1 MGTPTLDIRLKRPS
15 KIYHEGESVSGIIVI
30 SCLSETRH
38 DGIHLTVDGIVNL
51 ELSSKS
57 VGQYE
62 SFYNSVKSVKLV
74 DFLREP
80 LKYHLYLN
88 FKGMGPK
95 YCLKHIMEYMST
107 YSTLSK
113 LI

>member
-1 MGTPTLDIRLKRPS
+1 M
-15 KIYHEGESVSGIIVI
+15 SGIIVI

-62 SFYNSVKSVKLV
+62 SFYNSVKV
-74 DFLREP
+74 
-80 LKYHLYLN
+80 
-88 FKGMGPK
+88 
-95 YCLKHIMEYMST
+95 T
-107 YSTLSK
+107 
-113 LI
+113 